1 MAYDDGF
8 LWSDAYTEC
17 DEMLESCVLTY
28 LLAELRSLVRLGE
41 ATPKTEAVLDMPLS
55 AKDLMRLVN
64 TNQHLLAR
72 GLKHS
77 TNSEPAQK
85 ASFNQELLKTTDER
99 SMRIKRANKQR
110 NKNLEPPTKEEN
122 ITQGKPIISPSMYVA
137 FDDDFKKEE
146 LYYSVAV
153 NHISRRIAVCFRG
166 SVVSNVDWATDF
178 DTSMKEVKNPTK
190 MHSSQQPTMK
200 IHSKLHD
207 LLYAPS
213 SRRPL
218 NEATGE
224 LCPVFME
231 ILAHRIRPIMQ
242 TYPGYKVSAKILFAI
257 RFAAANDFF
266 LHIIL
271 HDIVILVVR
280 NRTQPWRGN
289 SYIICVL
296 GSRRA
301 RCNYPKTSFLCID
314 CLSLRWGRVLPSS
327 PSNAG
332 RVG

>member
-1 MAYDDGF
+1 
-8 LWSDAYTEC
+8 
-17 DEMLESCVLTY
+17 
-28 LLAELRSLVRLGE
+28 
-41 ATPKTEAVLDMPLS
+41 MPLA

-64 TNQHLLAR
+64 TNRHLLAS
-72 GLKHS
+72 GQKQS
-77 TNSEPAQK
+77 TNSEAASK
-85 ASFNQELLKTTDER
+85 TSFNQELLKTTDER
-99 SMRIKRANKQR
+99 SMRVKRTNKQR
-110 NKNLEPPTKEEN
+110 NKHLEPPTEEED
-122 ITQGKPIISPSMYVA
+122 IVQGKPIISPSMYVA

-153 NHISRRIAVCFRG
+153 NHRRRRITVCFRG
-166 SVVSNVDWATDF
+166 SVVSIVDWATDF

-242 TYPGYKVSAKILFAI
+242 TYPGYKVCTRYS
-257 RFAAANDFF
+257 
-266 LHIIL
+266 
-271 HDIVILVVR
+271 
-280 NRTQPWRGN
+280 
-289 SYIICVL
+289 
-296 GSRRA
+296 
-301 RCNYPKTSFLCID
+301 
-314 CLSLRWGRVLPSS
+314 
-327 PSNAG
+327 
-332 RVG
+332 